1 MKEIERKWLV
11 TGWPEDYVPEEES
24 APRLLEIQSMR
35 QGYVSVEPT
44 VRIREESFLYLR
56 PEDGS
61 QPAISSV
68 PLSGKISTSLP
79 SKVMPAAQANALDT
93 SYILCFKSSG
103 GIAREEIE
111 FPIEK
116 DQFAQLESLIGLP
129 LIPKIRRTYRLSDGQ
144 HLEVNQVDA
153 DSDTAFW
160 YAEIEFPS
168 IEKARGWSPDTPW
181 LSAYLHEEVT
191 EIPGYSMGS
200 YWLRTRKANKP

>member
-11 TGWPEDYVPEEES
+11 SGWPEDAVPEAGS
-24 APRLLEIQSMR
+24 LPLLLETQAMR
-35 QGYVSVEPT
+35 QGYISVDPT
-44 VRIREESFLYLR
+44 VRIREESFLY
-56 PEDGS
+56 PETN
-61 QPAISSV
+61 QTA
-68 PLSGKISTSLP
+68 
-79 SKVMPAAQANALDT
+79 
-93 SYILCFKSSG
+93 YILCFKSSG

-111 FPIEK
+111 FPIKK

-129 LIPKIRRTYRLSDGQ
+129 LIPKIRRTYRLSDGR

-153 DSDTAFW
+153 GSDTAFW

-168 IEKARGWSPDTPW
+168 IEKARGWSPDSPW

-200 YWLRTRKANKP
+200 YWLRTRKTNKP